1 MRIRMLT
8 LTVALMALPA
18 TTTFADVACK
28 MILQELKAGGR
39 TPQDV
44 MDTYL
49 ATPSDI
55 KACREKADREAQ
67 EARMRGGNSVP
78 GRKTAMPEGSKGQ

>member
-1 MRIRMLT
+1 MRSRMLT

-28 MILQELKAGGR
+28 MIMLKAGGR

-49 ATPSDI
+49 ATPTI
-55 KACREKADREAQ
+55 
-67 EARMRGGNSVP
+67 
-78 GRKTAMPEGSKGQ
+78 

>member
-18 TTTFADVACK
+18 TTTFADAACK
-28 MILQELKAGGR
+28 MIMQELKEGR

-49 ATPSDI
+49 ATPRDM
-55 KACREKADREAQ
+55 KACREKADHEAR
-67 EARMRGGNSVP
+67 EARMRGDNAVP
-78 GRKTAMPEGSKGQ
+78 DGKTAMPEGSKGQ

>member
-1 MRIRMLT
+1 MRLLT

-28 MILQELKAGGR
+28 MIMQELKEGR

-44 MDTYL
+44 IDTYL
-49 ATPSDI
+49 ATPRDM
-55 KACREKADREAQ
+55 KACREKADR
-67 EARMRGGNSVP
+67 RGTGSLNAWRQLSP
-78 GRKTAMPEGSKGQ
+78 GRQAGDARGL

>member
-1 MRIRMLT
+1 MSLLA

-18 TTTFADVACK
+18 TTTFADAACK
-28 MILQELKAGGR
+28 MIMQELKEGR

-49 ATPSDI
+49 ATPRDM
-55 KACREKADREAQ
+55 KACRKKPTTR
-67 EARMRGGNSVP
+67 RGKLECVATTLP
-78 GRKTAMPEGSKGQ
+78 GRQDGDARWL

>member
-28 MILQELKAGGR
+28 MILQELKAGRR

-49 ATPSDI
+49 ATPRDV
-55 KACREKADREAQ
+55 KACRENADREAR
-67 EARMRGGNSVP
+67 ETRMRGDNSLSD
-78 GRKTAMPEGSKGQ
+78 GKTAMPEGSKGQ